1 MRHLA
6 FVAGVGKL
14 KPGSAW
20 SFIVL
25 LKWVTA
31 ERQTINPES
40 HSFTSKC
47 FGPRTA
53 LLLGA
58 GVWHFS
64 ALSLWGCNIN
74 KASLKVYQL
83 LKLSRSLPITV
94 TKQSV
99 QHKNMFPRCNSQQI
113 WQMGGLSWWAQY
125 FEMHLTKHFDGQ
137 VLQWIQSQ
145 WGFRGWESKEKV
157 IKISRK
163 KTLAVNLKGKCNIKK
178 MFILWS

>member
-1 MRHLA
+1 MILKTCLVGNWSQA
-6 FVAGVGKL
+6 QPGVSL
-14 KPGSAW
+14 YFW
-20 SFIVL
+20 NE
-25 LKWVTA
+25 WQQ
-31 ERQTINPES
+31 RQTINPGS

-99 QHKNMFPRCNSQQI
+99 QHKNMFPLCNSQQT
-113 WQMGGLSWWAQY
+113 WQMGGWCGHVFWHAPDKTFLIDSY
-125 FEMHLTKHFDGQ
+125 YNGGNHNR
-137 VLQWIQSQ
+137 
-145 WGFRGWESKEKV
+145 GFGVE
-157 IKISRK
+157 
-163 KTLAVNLKGKCNIKK
+163 L
-178 MFILWS
+178 